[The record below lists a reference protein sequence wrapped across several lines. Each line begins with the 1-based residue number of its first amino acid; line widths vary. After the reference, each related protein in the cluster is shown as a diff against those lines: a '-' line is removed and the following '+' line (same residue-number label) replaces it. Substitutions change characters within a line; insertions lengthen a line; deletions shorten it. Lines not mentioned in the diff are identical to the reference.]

1 MQKIFDDLKQ
11 LLADFVSQRDV
22 VTLVVG
28 SADGH
33 APVIAK
39 ALEEVED
46 AGTSEM
52 FWINTNDFVS
62 APDYVTAVV
71 NGFAAKHS
79 AVRMRTRSRP
89 SKVASSPSPTRFR
102 FRSGNLRRAATS

>member
-11 LLADFVSQRDV
+11 LLADFVAQRDV

-28 SADGH
+28 CADGH
-33 APVIAK
+33 APVIAR

-46 AGTSEM
+46 GGTSEM

-71 NGFAAKHS
+71 NRGRPSRSGCSTKLRCPTRGFAI
-79 AVRMRTRSRP
+79 
-89 SKVASSPSPTRFR
+89 
-102 FRSGNLRRAATS
+102 